1 MGLPAFQK
9 PSYNWCK
16 ICKTFVSISP
26 KHYTYKWKCTIQH
39 FFHFLFTDVE
49 SGTAKLIYAALIHP
63 HDVFFMNIYVLEYDA
78 MILVFTAKNGE
89 TRLEKEVVYIDNN
102 VQEFLSKTNR

>member
-1 MGLPAFQK
+1 
-9 PSYNWCK
+9 
-16 ICKTFVSISP
+16 
-26 KHYTYKWKCTIQH
+26 
-39 FFHFLFTDVE
+39 
-49 SGTAKLIYAALIHP
+49 
-63 HDVFFMNIYVLEYDA
+63 MNIYVLEYDA